1 LLKIWGS
8 GLTIN
13 NLHQSAATAVAM
25 IAAAA
30 MIAVA
35 AMTAVAMTAAAAMIA
50 ADVALELVVVD
61 S

>member
-1 LLKIWGS
+1 MLQPPCLLKIWGS

-35 AMTAVAMTAAAAMIA
+35 MTAAAAMIA

>member
-30 MIAVA
+30 M
-35 AMTAVAMTAAAAMIA
+35 TAVAMTAAAAMIA
-50 ADVALELVVVD
+50 A
-61 S
+61 